1 MYVSFKRL
9 VLVTVLIAAIAV
21 FVSPIAA
28 QQAQPNLVVIV
39 RNTPVLGGPG
49 GSPTS
54 ATLRACQTFF
64 LREVSSDGRFAR
76 LNITNSSSV
85 WVDAT
90 AVQDVAEN
98 YGQRN
103 GAPTTCSGAPLAA
116 PTSATPVASTP
127 VPVNPAPTPVAPVA
141 SPTSAQVNT
150 RITPNLVLVNT
161 NSTLSGV
168 PGGGSI
174 GVSVR
179 TCQTFFAVEISAD
192 RQFYRLQIT
201 PSSFGWI
208 TVNNVQDVAEN
219 YGQRNGEARVP
230 GC

>member
-9 VLVTVLIAAIAV
+9 VLVAVLIAAIAV
-21 FVSPIAA
+21 FVSPLSA

-54 ATLRACQTFF
+54 VTLRACQTFF
-64 LREVSSDGRFAR
+64 LREVSSDGRYVR

-103 GAPTTCSGAPLAA
+103 GAPATCSGVPLAA
-116 PTSATPVASTP
+116 PTSATSVAST
-127 VPVNPAPTPVAPVA
+127 PAPTPVAPVA

-174 GVSVR
+174 GVIVR

-208 TVNNVQDVAEN
+208 TANNVQDVAEN